1 MAILQL
7 PYNLSALFNFNEPDT
22 NEGAMESSDEDFF
35 DLFDFLPENT
45 VTTNYLAKG
54 EDRIQSLLRIK
65 PRRTY
70 SMNDFFKLFS
80 RDQFWKKSNSRKDF
94 TEYLIKTYWKK
105 VIDPFVNTLYKDF
118 LAGQIT
124 EEDITAKLEEI
135 LGFTISLSQC
145 HDAQVKRL
153 VAATGMPTDCI
164 FQITAFENEYFL
176 IFGKLKARNRNR
188 QIWLTSDRRK
198 CTLWDSYYLAK
209 LAVIERIRIEYQ
221 HYIHSIESKDN
232 DLVYLSILNEIANGF
247 HVCGRVCPVYAYEKE
262 QVLYPEVMKFLD
274 KLKIPVKLRI
284 PGQSTS
290 GILFRFSLLQQVLPV
305 LKQYSISKVDFLY
318 YATIPDG
325 YLIIIKALMEQHK
338 MQEADERY
346 HRNNTEVANAFM
358 TKKNIPPKHQDYMKE
373 NSFLTVYRYIEVDED
388 CDLDKMQELEKEFL
402 ALGDILGKHPYDASI
417 RFRKLGRHHASGL
430 YSPAYQCVCIDV
442 RSPSSYV
449 HEFLH
454 MYDHFHGMLSEGY
467 DFKEIRLQ
475 YEACL
480 QEYLSDCEDPDLKAR
495 LNGNS
500 KYNLDYYFVPTE
512 VFARCG
518 ELYFTRFRGVDNS
531 LLRFE
536 RGFDY
541 PENEKLLELIKKYYD
556 QHFLTE
562 EISS

>member
-7 PYNLSALFNFNEPDT
+7 PYNLSELFNFNEPDI
-22 NEGAMESSDEDFF
+22 NEGSMESSEEDFF
-35 DLFDFLPENT
+35 DLFNFLPENK

-65 PRRTY
+65 TRRTY

-105 VIDPFVNTLYKDF
+105 VINPFVNTLYRGF

-124 EEDITAKLEEI
+124 EEGIAAKLQEI

-176 IFGKLKARNRNR
+176 IFGKLKAKNRNR

-209 LAVIERIRIEYQ
+209 LAIIERIRIEYQ

-284 PGQSTS
+284 PGQSAS
-290 GILFRFSLLQQVLPV
+290 GILFSFSLLQQVLPV

-318 YATIPDG
+318 YATIPEG

-373 NSFLTVYRYIEVDED
+373 STFLNVYRYIEVDED

-562 EISS
+562 EISA

>member
-1 MAILQL
+1 MLMKRAGFVSRSHAI
-7 PYNLSALFNFNEPDT
+7 
-22 NEGAMESSDEDFF
+22 F
-35 DLFDFLPENT
+35 D
-45 VTTNYLAKG
+45 
-54 EDRIQSLLRIK
+54 
-65 PRRTY
+65 
-70 SMNDFFKLFS
+70 
-80 RDQFWKKSNSRKDF
+80 
-94 TEYLIKTYWKK
+94 
-105 VIDPFVNTLYKDF
+105 
-118 LAGQIT
+118 
-124 EEDITAKLEEI
+124 KLE
-135 LGFTISLSQC
+135 
-145 HDAQVKRL
+145 
-153 VAATGMPTDCI
+153 
-164 FQITAFENEYFL
+164 
-176 IFGKLKARNRNR
+176 
-188 QIWLTSDRRK
+188 
-198 CTLWDSYYLAK
+198 
-209 LAVIERIRIEYQ
+209 
-221 HYIHSIESKDN
+221 
-232 DLVYLSILNEIANGF
+232 
-247 HVCGRVCPVYAYEKE
+247 
-262 QVLYPEVMKFLD
+262 
-274 KLKIPVKLRI
+274 IPVKERI
-284 PGQSTS
+284 AGQQAH
-290 GILFRFSLLQQVLPV
+290 GIIFQFSLLQQILPI
-305 LKQYSISKVDFLY
+305 LNQYSISTVDFLCNDN
-318 YATIPDG
+318 IPEG

-373 NSFLTVYRYIEVDED
+373 SRFLTVYRYIEVDED

-475 YEACL
+475 YETCL

-500 KYNLDYYFVPTE
+500 KYNLDYYLVPTE

-531 LLRFE
+531 LLKFE

-562 EISS
+562 EISL

>member
-1 MAILQL
+1 M
-7 PYNLSALFNFNEPDT
+7 PKMLSAHKI
-22 NEGAMESSDEDFF
+22 
-35 DLFDFLPENT
+35 LP
-45 VTTNYLAKG
+45 
-54 EDRIQSLLRIK
+54 
-65 PRRTY
+65 
-70 SMNDFFKLFS
+70 
-80 RDQFWKKSNSRKDF
+80 
-94 TEYLIKTYWKK
+94 
-105 VIDPFVNTLYKDF
+105 
-118 LAGQIT
+118 
-124 EEDITAKLEEI
+124 
-135 LGFTISLSQC
+135 
-145 HDAQVKRL
+145 
-153 VAATGMPTDCI
+153 
-164 FQITAFENEYFL
+164 
-176 IFGKLKARNRNR
+176 
-188 QIWLTSDRRK
+188 
-198 CTLWDSYYLAK
+198 
-209 LAVIERIRIEYQ
+209 
-221 HYIHSIESKDN
+221 
-232 DLVYLSILNEIANGF
+232 ILN
-247 HVCGRVCPVYAYEKE
+247 
-262 QVLYPEVMKFLD
+262 
-274 KLKIPVKLRI
+274 
-284 PGQSTS
+284 
-290 GILFRFSLLQQVLPV
+290 
-305 LKQYSISKVDFLY
+305 QYSISTVDFLCNDN
-318 YATIPDG
+318 IPEG

-338 MQEADERY
+338 MQEADEHY

-373 NSFLTVYRYIEVDED
+373 SRFLTVYRYIEVDED

-500 KYNLDYYFVPTE
+500 KYNLDYYLVPTE

-531 LLRFE
+531 LLKFE

-562 EISS
+562 EISL

>member
-70 SMNDFFKLFS
+70 SFNDFFKLFS
-80 RDQFWKKSNSRKDF
+80 RDQFWKKSNSRKYF
-94 TEYLIKTYWKK
+94 TVYLIKTYWKK

-124 EEDITAKLEEI
+124 EEEITARLEEI

-373 NSFLTVYRYIEVDED
+373 NSFLTVYRYIEVDDD

-454 MYDHFHGMLSEGY
+454 MYEHFHGMLSEGY

>member
-164 FQITAFENEYFL
+164 FQMTAFENEYFL

-346 HRNNTEVANAFM
+346 HRNNT
-358 TKKNIPPKHQDYMKE
+358 PKHQDYMKE

-442 RSPSSYV
+442 RSPNSYV

>member
-65 PRRTY
+65 TRRTY

-124 EEDITAKLEEI
+124 EQEISEKLQEI
-135 LGFTISLSQC
+135 LGFSISLSQC
-145 HDAQVKRL
+145 HDEQVTRL
-153 VAATGMPTDCI
+153 VGATGMPTDCI
-164 FQITAFENEYFL
+164 FQMTVFENEYFL
-176 IFGKLKARNRNR
+176 VFGKLKPRNRNR
-188 QIWLTSDRRK
+188 KIYLKDDKRK
-198 CTLWDSYYLAK
+198 CILWDSYYLAT
-209 LAVIERIRIEYQ
+209 LAVIERIRIEYKR
-221 HYIHSIESKDN
+221 YIHSIESKDH
-232 DLVYLSILNEIANGF
+232 DLVYMSILDEIARRYQAFGKM
-247 HVCGRVCPVYAYEKE
+247 CTVYAYEKE
-262 QVLYPEVMKFLD
+262 QVLYPEVMQFFD
-274 KLKIPVKLRI
+274 KLEIPVKERI
-284 PGQSTS
+284 AGQQAH
-290 GILFRFSLLQQVLPV
+290 GIIFQFSLLQQILPI
-305 LKQYSISKVDFLY
+305 LNQYSISTVDFLCNDN
-318 YATIPDG
+318 IPEG
-325 YLIIIKALMEQHK
+325 YLIIIKALMEQH
-338 MQEADERY
+338 
-346 HRNNTEVANAFM
+346 
-358 TKKNIPPKHQDYMKE
+358 
-373 NSFLTVYRYIEVDED
+373 
-388 CDLDKMQELEKEFL
+388 KMQELEKEFL

-500 KYNLDYYFVPTE
+500 KYNLDYYLVPTE

-531 LLRFE
+531 LLKFE

-562 EISS
+562 EISL

>member
-1 MAILQL
+1 MI
-7 PYNLSALFNFNEPDT
+7 N
-22 NEGAMESSDEDFF
+22 
-35 DLFDFLPENT
+35 
-45 VTTNYLAKG
+45 
-54 EDRIQSLLRIK
+54 
-65 PRRTY
+65 
-70 SMNDFFKLFS
+70 
-80 RDQFWKKSNSRKDF
+80 
-94 TEYLIKTYWKK
+94 
-105 VIDPFVNTLYKDF
+105 PFVNTLYKDF

-124 EEDITAKLEEI
+124 EQEISEKLQEI
-135 LGFTISLSQC
+135 LGFSISLSQC
-145 HDAQVKRL
+145 HDEQVERL

-164 FQITAFENEYFL
+164 FRITAFENEYFL

-188 QIWLTSDRRK
+188 QIWLTADRRK

-232 DLVYLSILNEIANGF
+232 DLVYLSILNEIDNGF

-284 PGQSTS
+284 PGQSAS
-290 GILFRFSLLQQVLPV
+290 GILFSFSLLQQVLPV

-318 YATIPDG
+318 YATIPEG

-338 MQEADERY
+338 MQEADARY

-373 NSFLTVYRYIEVDED
+373 SSFLNVYRYIEVDED
-388 CDLDKMQELEKEFL
+388 CDLDKMRELEKEFL

-467 DFKEIRLQ
+467 DFKEVRLQ
-475 YEACL
+475 YESCL

-531 LLRFE
+531 LLKFE

-562 EISS
+562 EIPS